1 MFKITF
7 ASAIL
12 ALSLVQPVFAEDA
25 MKSDAMMKCDDASM
39 MKLQTEMDAVKDES
53 MKMMAMKEM
62 DMAKAS
68 MKADKMDDCAMH
80 MEGAMKAIK
89 G

>member
-7 ASAIL
+7 ASAVL

-39 MKLQTEMDAVKDES
+39 MKLQTEMDAVKNS
-53 MKMMAMKEM
+53 R
-62 DMAKAS
+62 
-68 MKADKMDDCAMH
+68 
-80 MEGAMKAIK
+80 
-89 G
+89 